1 MTNVTKSMVSPA
13 LSEFAC
19 VTSAWSC
26 ASELQSVTVRVGD
39 ASALGAA
46 HEATSAT
53 IATIVRLWSGC
64 AVRITGATGD
74 ARKSGERRFRILRRT
89 GRR

>member
-1 MTNVTKSMVSPA
+1 MVSPA

-19 VTSAWSC
+19 VMSAWSC

-64 AVRITGATGD
+64 AVRITGATD